1 MLKRSYED
9 GLVVVWAQSDQ
20 AKDVCEDALVVV
32 WGAKPSL
39 PLLCEVV
46 LVAWTRPKAQER
58 LDTGAVL
65 AASRHD
71 Q

>member
-32 WGAKPSL
+32 WGAKASL
-39 PLLCEVV
+39 QLLCEGV
-46 LVAWTRPKAQER
+46 LVAWARPKPQER
-58 LDTGAVL
+58 LDTAAVL

-71 Q
+71 R